1 MFQFDKSWTL
11 FLDRDGVINERIVG
25 DYVKDWDSFNFIPGS
40 IKAIENLSGVFG
52 RIIVVTNQA
61 GIGKGLMTEQDLF
74 KVHKMLLKT
83 VNLLDGRID
92 KIYHAPDIPNIPS
105 KMRKPNTGMALE
117 AKQDF
122 PEINFSKSVM
132 VGDSLS
138 DMEMGHRL
146 GMVKVFIEG
155 KDEDPS
161 PFQPDYQFKT
171 LFDFAKKV
179 IGERGV

>member
-40 IKAIENLSGVFG
+40 IKAIESLSGIFG
-52 RIIVVTNQA
+52 RVVVVTNQA
-61 GIGKGLMTEQDLF
+61 GIGKKLMTEQDLF

-83 VNLLDGRID
+83 VDLLDGRID
-92 KIYHAPDIPNIPS
+92 KIYHAPEAPHNPS
-105 KMRKPNTGMALE
+105 DLRKPNIGMALQ
-117 AKQDF
+117 AQKDF

-155 KDEDPS
+155 KNEDPS
-161 PFQPDYQFKT
+161 AFQPDYQFKT

-179 IGERGV
+179 MAERAL